1 MNSGPAEKPVG
12 RSAGAGTS
20 AGQQPMPIHELARRA
35 GVAASALRF
44 YEAHGLIRASR
55 TPSGRRQYPRE
66 TLRRVAFSRAA
77 QAVGLT
83 LADVKAALATLPA
96 SRTPTPA
103 DWRALSAA
111 WLANL
116 DARIAL
122 LQRLRDQLDGC
133 IGCGCLSLQ
142 RCALYNPNDVAATG
156 GSGPRYWLGQLP
168 ASDRSGAA

>member
-1 MNSGPAEKPVG
+1 MPARTTEEKRPAPAAP
-12 RSAGAGTS
+12 SLL
-20 AGQQPMPIHELARRA
+20 PIHELARRA

-44 YEAHGLIRASR
+44 YEAQGLIQASR
-55 TPSGRRQYPRE
+55 SASGRRQYARD
-66 TLRRVAFSRAA
+66 TLRRVAFIRAA

-83 LADVKAALATLPA
+83 LGEVKAALATLPA
-96 SRTPTPA
+96 ARTPTPA

-111 WLANL
+111 WAVNL

-142 RCALYNPNDVAATG
+142 RCALYNPGDAAAAG
-156 GSGPRYWLGQLP
+156 GAGPRYWLGQVP
-168 ASDRSGAA
+168 ASGRRAAA